1 MNTYNIEKQS
11 NILLSLFL
19 GFIVL
24 FGNAIL
30 TTNAIAATNLTF
42 TSHPTNTIMGRDNF
56 APEKEIDY
64 YYDLHLKNLA
74 KVLLYSKDVKL
85 NDIGNFYSWIGFDF
99 DRSNLSAKSVA
110 YANAKNIQLMLDIY
124 RDYNKNYLK
133 NDATLTELLNTV
145 QHQTNLIFSLI
156 KNKDLTFSEF
166 TNRFAQIGR
175 NFGLHTIENK
185 FAERLERIDNFNSK
199 KLLNYFNKFRFHAF
213 RGQIRFDGESLNAE
227 SIYEDALR
235 IVQIINQIQKYAI
248 SDIIISNF
256 SSVAQINEIKKLKKS
271 YNISNINTIPL
282 VETNQDVAYAVNNL
296 QKIVKA
302 DNISQIMKAGSDDTR
317 FSGLAASI
325 LNLAKLGYAMQQLK
339 NSDMFN
345 SQQAKTPILF
355 IGMGSSIER
364 LGGPVF
370 FRSMLAGILGD
381 NESNRTIQGGE
392 LEYFANITNAEE
404 KLKTEIAIVKK
415 RAKINFNEIV
425 SISSII
431 KECFLDRYQ
440 NIYKN
445 DLKRNDLNQLILN
458 GTNLAYAM
466 DNYQAGSRYKK
477 RIIVNSE
484 NKLTNNFTDLFN
496 NTRAID
502 FQTSF
507 VLSGIHPEFI
517 PYKYLSQKQVDKILS
532 FKENKIMKTY
542 ITGIYVLSKQM
553 NPNFYKAL
561 DLPVSNTIYKQFNE
575 GFSIFTQII
584 EKYFPELKQ
593 EIDTKLE
600 QEKYLNYSK
609 NTNKEIVKILS
620 TETDLI
626 NKYKN
631 GAISFKI
638 MTNKLHKLNYEI
650 ARLRNLLS
658 LAVKN

>member
-1 MNTYNIEKQS
+1 MKKQFNIFL
-11 NILLSLFL
+11 LLSLGLIAF
-19 GFIVL
+19 
-24 FGNAIL
+24 FGNVIL
-30 TTNAIAATNLTF
+30 TTNAIASINLTF
-42 TSHPTNTIMGRDNF
+42 TSHPTNTIMGKDNF
-56 APEKEIDY
+56 FPEKEIDY

-74 KVLLYSKDVKL
+74 KVLLHSKEVKL

-124 RDYNKNYLK
+124 RDYNRNYLN
-133 NDATLTELLNTV
+133 NDTTLAKLLDTI
-145 QHQTNLIFSLI
+145 QHQTNRIFSLI

-166 TNRFAQIGR
+166 IDGFAQICL
-175 NFGLHTIENK
+175 NFGLHSIENQ
-185 FAERLERIDNFNSK
+185 FAERLEKIDNHNSK

-227 SIYEDALR
+227 STYEDALR

-256 SSVAQINEIKKLKKS
+256 SSVTQINEVKRLKKS
-271 YNISNINTIPL
+271 YDISNINTIPL
-282 VETNQDVAYAVNNL
+282 VETNEDVDYTVRNL
-296 QKIVKA
+296 QNIVKA

-339 NSDMFN
+339 NSDMFI

-370 FRSMLAGILGD
+370 FRSMLAGIIGD

-392 LEYFANITNAEE
+392 LEYFINITKAEE
-404 KLKTEIAIVKK
+404 KLKTEITIEKN
-415 RAKINFNEIV
+415 RAKINFTEIA
-425 SISSII
+425 SASSII
-431 KECFLDRYQ
+431 KECFLDQYQ
-440 NIYKN
+440 NIYQN
-445 DLKRNDLNQLILN
+445 DLRRSDLNQLISN
-458 GTNLAYAM
+458 GTNLAYAI

-477 RIIVNSE
+477 RIMVDSE
-484 NKLTNNFTDLFN
+484 NKLTNNFTDLFQ

-532 FKENKIMKTY
+532 LRDNKIIKTY

-553 NPNFYKAL
+553 NQNFYKAL
-561 DLPVSNTIYKQFNE
+561 DLPVSNTVYKQFNE
-575 GFSIFTQII
+575 GFSVFTQII
-584 EKYFPELKQ
+584 ENYFPELRQ
-593 EIDTKLE
+593 EIDSKLK
-600 QEKYLNYSK
+600 QENYLNYSK
-609 NTNKEIVKILS
+609 SASNEIIKILS

-626 NKYKN
+626 NEYKE
-631 GAISFKI
+631 GVISFKQ
-638 MTNKLHKLNYEI
+638 MTDKLHELNYEI
-650 ARLRNLLS
+650 AKLRNLLS